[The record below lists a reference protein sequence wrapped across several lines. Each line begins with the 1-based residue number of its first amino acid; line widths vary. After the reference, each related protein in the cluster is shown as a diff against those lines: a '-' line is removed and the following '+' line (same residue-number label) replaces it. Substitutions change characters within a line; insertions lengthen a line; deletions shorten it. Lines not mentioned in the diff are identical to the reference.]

1 MPLELQ
7 LLEVNLLV
15 LPIWKSAFST
25 GDRECELSSGTKLE
39 EAYLLQLNL
48 NQAIYSFV
56 YPAKSLSVALFPFEL
71 SPLSSLQCLGF
82 ILEITGAELSYVG
95 SFPCGFLKKTNLRHR
110 YPCVLPAGLG
120 IR

>member
-15 LPIWKSAFST
+15 FPIWKSAFST
-25 GDRECELSSGTKLE
+25 GDREWELSSGTKLE
-39 EAYLLQLNL
+39 EAYLLKLNL

-82 ILEITGAELSYVG
+82 ILEIMGAELSYG
-95 SFPCGFLKKTNLRHR
+95 SSFPCGFLKKTN
-110 YPCVLPAGLG
+110 V
-120 IR
+120 